1 MEGEIGGGN
10 VTGHERAKG
19 LYLSNAAHVVDV
31 ACMEAGETDMR
42 KGR

>member
-1 MEGEIGGGN
+1 VIGMLLGTS
-10 VTGHERAKG
+10 VRRAVG
-19 LYLSNAAHVVDV
+19 FYLSHVVHV